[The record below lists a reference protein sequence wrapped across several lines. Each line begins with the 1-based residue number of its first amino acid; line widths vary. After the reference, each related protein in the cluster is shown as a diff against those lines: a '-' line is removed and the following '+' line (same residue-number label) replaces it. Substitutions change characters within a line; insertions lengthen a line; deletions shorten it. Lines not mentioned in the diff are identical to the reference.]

1 MMLIV
6 FASSTVAQKKSAK
19 TAAPAA
25 PKKEI
30 TDADVP
36 RKSVDELILAI
47 ANKKPVI
54 IIDVRHKGDYGSKIK
69 GALQIPLD
77 EIEAR
82 MKEIPRNK
90 EIITYCSWTAEHTSA
105 GAAVKLLANGYK
117 KVSALKGGWNAWMEA
132 GGLTEAS
139 Q

>member
-1 MMLIV
+1 MIVPQIYPGGLKLNIKKSLLLLMMLTLC
-6 FASSTVAQKKSAK
+6 ASSTVAQKKSAK
-19 TAAPAA
+19 PAAPAA

-47 ANKKPVI
+47 ANKKPI
-54 IIDVRHKGDYGSKIK
+54 LIIDVRHKGDYGSKIK
-69 GALQIPLD
+69 GAVQIPLD

-90 EIITYCSWTAEHTSA
+90 EIITYCS
-105 GAAVKLLANGYK
+105 
-117 KVSALKGGWNAWMEA
+117 
-132 GGLTEAS
+132 
-139 Q
+139 